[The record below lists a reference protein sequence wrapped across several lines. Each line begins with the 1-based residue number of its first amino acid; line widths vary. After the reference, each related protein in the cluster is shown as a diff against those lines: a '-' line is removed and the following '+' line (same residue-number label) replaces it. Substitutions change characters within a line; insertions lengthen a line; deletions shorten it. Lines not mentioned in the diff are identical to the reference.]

1 MVYLTQLL
9 PSHSYPIR
17 RQMRI
22 AINAAVVSPN
32 TSRQE
37 AAGKIRSQAG
47 FRTALSV
54 CAAQVSEPP
63 AGVGGQGVQG
73 TSDIALRLTAPVNPG
88 PTPGARPRM

>member
-22 AINAAVVSPN
+22 AINAAVVSSN

-37 AAGKIRSQAG
+37 AGKIRSQAV
-47 FRTALSV
+47 FQTALSV

-73 TSDIALRLTAPVNPG
+73 TSDIALRLTAPLNPG

>member
-32 TSRQE
+32 ARLSSWGAT
-37 AAGKIRSQAG
+37 KFRSQAVKQ
-47 FRTALSV
+47 R
-54 CAAQVSEPP
+54 
-63 AGVGGQGVQG
+63 
-73 TSDIALRLTAPVNPG
+73 
-88 PTPGARPRM
+88 